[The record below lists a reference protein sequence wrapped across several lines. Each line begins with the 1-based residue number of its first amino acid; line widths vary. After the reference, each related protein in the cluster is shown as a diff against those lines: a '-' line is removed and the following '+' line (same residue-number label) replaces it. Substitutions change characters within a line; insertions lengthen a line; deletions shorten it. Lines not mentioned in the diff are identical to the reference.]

1 MSTSD
6 AEGFRTRQAAAD
18 LRHAATSMN
27 PAAYRGIADGAGRRP
42 EALARRL
49 RWCAEGKAPPSALRR
64 DPEVFAALLVASAL
78 PEDDPPAFRL
88 ATLLLLLERLDAPPV
103 PESYFWSWPRLAPHW
118 RRAEPGFRAA
128 IMCGVREGLRTGRVA
143 LDGGPGPE
151 DCLTAPRDEV
161 LAALARDGMPA
172 TRALLA
178 AVRDDVPPDEAG
190 RLWATGHARLLALPD
205 PARRAALAAVRYLYE
220 RPASL
225 SLPADADVPTIPPSA

>member
-1 MSTSD
+1 MD
-6 AEGFRTRQAAAD
+6 
-18 LRHAATSMN
+18 

-78 PEDDPPAFRL
+78 PEDDPSAFHL
-88 ATLLLLLERLDAPPV
+88 ATILLLLERLDAPPW
-103 PESYFWSWPRLAPHW
+103 PESYFWSWRRLAPHW
-118 RRAEPGFRAA
+118 RLADTPSRAA
-128 IMCGVREGLRTGRVA
+128 IMCGVREGLRTARVA

-151 DCLTAPRDEV
+151 DCLTAPRAEV
-161 LAALARDGMPA
+161 LAALVRDGTPA

-178 AVRDDVPPDEAG
+178 AVRDEVPAEEAG
-190 RLWATGHARLLALPD
+190 RLWATGHARLLVLPE
-205 PARRAALAAVRYLYE
+205 PARAAALAAVRYLYE

-225 SLPADADVPTIPPSA
+225 SLPAGADIPTIPPPA

>member
-1 MSTSD
+1 MSTRD
-6 AEGFRTRQAAAD
+6 ADGFRTLQAAAD
-18 LRHAATSMN
+18 LGHAATSMN

-78 PEDDPPAFRL
+78 PEEDPPAFRL
-88 ATLLLLLERLDAPPV
+88 ATLLLLLERLDAPPGS
-103 PESYFWSWPRLAPHW
+103 EAYFWSWRRLAPHW
-118 RRAEPGFRAA
+118 RRADPPCRAA
-128 IMCGVREGLRTGRVA
+128 IMCGFREGLRRARVA
-143 LDGGPGPE
+143 FDGGPGPA
-151 DCLTAPRDEV
+151 DCLTSPQAEV
-161 LAALARDGMPA
+161 LAALVRDGTPA

-178 AVRDDVPPDEAG
+178 AVRDEVPADEAG
-190 RLWATGHARLLALPD
+190 RLWSAQHALILALPD

-225 SLPADADVPTIPPSA
+225 SLPAGADVPTIPPPA